1 MKNKL
6 FLLMLFITGSVF
18 FPALKNNSANAC
30 DKRCA
35 VACKSIKQEA
45 IKKIDTEEGG
55 EMYNSLRGF
64 PFSFSN

>member
-6 FLLMLFITGSVF
+6 FLLMLFITGSVL
-18 FPALKNNSANAC
+18 FPTLKNNSANAC

-35 VACKSIKQEA
+35 VACKAIQQEA
-45 IKKIDTEEGG
+45 IKKMDAEEG

>member
-6 FLLMLFITGSVF
+6 FLLMLFITGSVL
-18 FPALKNNSANAC
+18 FPTLKNNSANAC

-35 VACKSIKQEA
+35 VACKPTKEEA
-45 IKKIDTEEGG
+45 NKKMDTEEG

-64 PFSFSN
+64 PFSFNN